1 MLPDSLKS
9 SPRSIY
15 LLSSDEPLLIRDW
28 LDAARKT
35 LRESGFEEI
44 LSHQVESGFDWDG
57 LLQESQSLSLF
68 SEKKCH
74 IIQFSSSRPGQVG
87 ARYIASLCEA
97 GLDDT
102 VVILV
107 MPKLDMAS
115 RNSAWV
121 KKIMQYGEHC
131 ELASI
136 YANKLSAWVSQR
148 ASAKGLVLDEQSVM
162 CLADFTEG
170 NLLATD
176 QELEKLVLTFGAG
189 ARLNLQQVSDSISR
203 SARYTHFLLVDAC
216 LAGNSRRAVKILQ
229 GLQLEGIQPI
239 QIQYILQT
247 TLEQLLELKSAQQQ
261 QRLNAG
267 LWKTM
272 RIWQGKQ
279 ALFSRALARFSYRQ
293 IERFIQSCAK
303 LDRINKGQQQ
313 PLYVDADWLAVK
325 QLVYAFSGLP
335 EIAESPINK
344 V

>member
-9 SPRSIY
+9 SPRPIY

-28 LDAARKT
+28 LDSARKT

-44 LSHQVESGFDWDG
+44 LSHQVESGFDWEG
-57 LLQESQSLSLF
+57 LLQESQNLSLF

-87 ARYIASLCEA
+87 ARYITSLCEA
-97 GLDDT
+97 GLEDT

-121 KKIMQYGEHC
+121 KKIMQRGEHC
-131 ELASI
+131 ELASV
-136 YANKLSAWVSQR
+136 YANKLTQWVSQR
-148 ASAKGLVLDEQSVM
+148 ALAKGLMLDEQAVM

-176 QELEKLVLTFGAG
+176 QELEKLVLVFGTD
-189 ARLNLQQVSDSISR
+189 ARLSLEQMSDSISR
-203 SARYTHFLLVDAC
+203 SARYTQFLLVDAC
-216 LAGNSRRAVKILQ
+216 LAGNTRRAVKILQ
-229 GLQLEGIQPI
+229 GLQLEGVQPI
-239 QIQYILQT
+239 QIQYSLQAT
-247 TLEQLLELKSAQQQ
+247 FEQLLELKSAQQQ

-267 LWKTM
+267 LWKSL
-272 RIWQGKQ
+272 RIWQAKQ
-279 ALFSRALARFSYRQ
+279 ALFSRALSRFSYRQ

-313 PLYVDADWLAVK
+313 PLYVDADWLALK
-325 QLVYAFSGLP
+325 QLVYAFAGLP
-335 EIAESPINK
+335 EMKKSPIHK